1 LNHSE
6 QVHVAPNDHS
16 QPVLSIRKAS
26 RLSPWFC
33 LILILKNINWS
44 AYPIAHRGS
53 DAVKILITSPF
64 LYPTPVPKAHGSKSC
79 KAMIEQYQF
88 NKGVLFIG
96 TWFVAPLIGFSSVGI
111 CSLYHLLMLPQM
123 SFPTDIFWL
132 ISDHFWR
139 GKPATKSH
147 HYLFD
152 GRSRKLCTQI
162 PTLFWTHTVNAFKS
176 NAPPRMS

>member
-1 LNHSE
+1 MNHSE

-16 QPVLSIRKAS
+16 HPVLPIRKAS

-33 LILILKNINWS
+33 LILSLRNMNWS
-44 AYPIAHRGS
+44 AYTIAHRGS
-53 DAVKILITSPF
+53 DAVKYSEQVHFYTQHPF
-64 LYPTPVPKAHGSKSC
+64 QRHTGRKAC

-111 CSLYHLLMLPQM
+111 CSLYHLLMLPQV

-132 ISDHFWR
+132 ISDRFWR
-139 GKPATKSH
+139 GKPATKLH

-176 NAPPRMS
+176 NAPPRRS